1 MENANQHQRE
11 SGTAHSFRTAFNPKS
26 RQKGKSNMQ
35 SIQYSTEHYTDRGH
49 FAVMTRTTVLKDA
62 QLARI
67 ADHLRRNAEDLVS
80 ASNPPSLHDCRIAGA
95 MLGFA
100 FTLAPLRIEAKFDR

>member
-1 MENANQHQRE
+1 
-11 SGTAHSFRTAFNPKS
+11 
-26 RQKGKSNMQ
+26 MQ
-35 SIQYSTEHYTDRGH
+35 SIQYSTEHYTDRGP

-67 ADHLRRNAEDLVS
+67 ADHLRRNAEDLVAS
-80 ASNPPSLHDCRIAGA
+80 ADPPSICDCRIAGA

-100 FTLAPLRIEAKFDR
+100 FTLAPLRIEAKFDY